1 MPAKLCLHA
10 APATLVLLAVILAL
24 AVAGLMAFSDSKA
37 AAVQQVSCGD
47 TIAADTTL
55 HHNLVNCPNNGII
68 IGADDV
74 TLDLNY
80 HTIDGDGTPNADCND
95 QNETC
100 DVGVAIEGHDGD
112 TVVHGSVRQFGDGVI
127 VGTARHTRLLGVSSS
142 RNQFSAIVVF
152 DSTRGLVR
160 NCSGNGS
167 VAGVG
172 QGMFLTFSH
181 QIRILHNSFRNNADN
196 GIGVFESTHNLIQ
209 GNLTSRNKG
218 VAGIRIDSDR
228 NRVRRNRSVRDG
240 VFGIFVD
247 GKRNV
252 IARNR
257 VSQPHLPGHRE
268 EGVAIEVDG
277 GDRNVIARNS
287 VRDTEGDAISVID
300 RAVGNV
306 VRRNHTREAGEDG
319 VHIGAK
325 ARDTHLR
332 RNHARHSQDDG
343 IDVKSR
349 STKLTRNE
357 ARCNVDLG
365 IEAVR
370 GVIDGGGNKASGNGD
385 PRQCTHVVCR

>member
-152 DSTRGLVR
+152 DSIRGLVR

-181 QIRILHNSFRNNADN
+181 QVRILHNSFRNNADN

-209 GNLTSRNKG
+209 GNLLSGNTG
-218 VAGIRIDSDR
+218 AGIRIDSDR
-228 NRVRRNRSVRDG
+228 NRMRRNRFVRD
-240 VFGIFVD
+240 VEGILVTGD
-247 GKRNV
+247 HNL

-257 VSQPHLPGHRE
+257 ASHIRQPGRG
-268 EGVAIEVDG
+268 EGVAIEVEG
-277 GDRNVIARNS
+277 GDRNLIARNS
-287 VRDTEGDAISVID
+287 VRDTEGDAISVAFG

-306 VRRNHTREAGEDG
+306 VRRNHTRVAGEDG
-319 VHIGAK
+319 VHVGAK
-325 ARDTHLR
+325 ARHTLLR

-343 IDVKSR
+343 IDVESR
-349 STKLTRNE
+349 TTKLTRNR
-357 ARCNVDLG
+357 ARRNGDLG
-365 IEAVR
+365 IEAVP
-370 GVIDGGGNKASGNGD
+370 GVIDGGGNRASGNGD
-385 PRQCTHVVCR
+385 PRQCTNIVCR